1 MGTSIKQLSFVN
13 FQPIGNDFRAL
24 ISLEDAFKKDI
35 NWQNIS
41 DQAVSV
47 YKKELKLMKLEL
59 GLMKET
65 KLLKKPITATQI
77 WILGNYIFELISNLD
92 FLQLQVDGIYNHL
105 ERDLGVKRKWLE
117 KVIILR
123 RYVPSLS
130 LIPKNLRW
138 GLFEHSTRK
147 KAEQLARGEFNNE

>member
-1 MGTSIKQLSFVN
+1 MGTPIKQLSFVS
-13 FQPIGNDFRAL
+13 FEPIENDFRAL
-24 ISLEDAFKKDI
+24 MSLEDTFKKEL

-41 DQAVSV
+41 DKAVNI
-47 YKKELKLMKLEL
+47 YKNEINLMKGEL
-59 GLMKET
+59 ALMKET
-65 KLLKKPITATQI
+65 KILKKPITAKQI
-77 WILGNYIFELISNLD
+77 WILGNYIFELINKLE
-92 FLQLQVDGIYNHL
+92 LIQLQIDGIYNHL

-123 RYVPSLS
+123 RYVSSSNMVPE
-130 LIPKNLRW
+130 NLRW